1 MARFIYIDNSNVFI
15 EGQRVAAV
23 NGGYALDMDDAQRR
37 GIFYGGY
44 RLDFGKLYNFLTRN
58 GDPEI
63 KRVALFGSR
72 PPPNDSLWE
81 IAKRKGFEPIIED
94 RSPSN
99 REKKIDTGIVV
110 AMMEDAYKRADKVA
124 DSFTLVAGDS
134 DYVPAV
140 RALIESGF
148 TVNITFWRHAS
159 RELQR
164 TGSKFID
171 MDPHF
176 NALALKDER
185 KT

>member
-23 NGGYALDMDDAQRR
+23 SVGYALDMDDAQRR

-44 RLDFGKLYNFLTRN
+44 RLDFGKLYNFLTGN

-72 PPPNDSLWE
+72 PPDNDSLW
-81 IAKRKGFEPIIED
+81 AVARSKGFEPIIED

-110 AMMEDAYKRADKVA
+110 AMMEDAYKRADKSA

-140 RALIESGF
+140 RALIETGF
-148 TVNITFWRHAS
+148 TVNVAFWRHAS

-164 TGSKFID
+164 TSSKFID
-171 MDPHF
+171 MNPHF
-176 NALALKDER
+176 DALAL
-185 KT
+185 